1 MEKEPCL
8 MRGTLFENPLCRMNR
23 IAMKNTITFL
33 VFTLCFLVTTMLQAQ
48 DTVKTVKVIMKGGKP
63 ISNKPVGYEKTVID
77 GDTLLLFRMQ
87 EVKILEQRV
96 FKTRKEEKK
105 YWRMVRNVKKAL
117 PYAKI
122 AKEKLDKYEAQLDGK
137 QKRERKLI
145 MKQVEQELLAEYADE
160 LKGLTITQGRIL
172 LKLIDRET
180 GHTSYE
186 LVESLRGWF
195 SANFWQG
202 IAVLFDADLKSDF
215 NPKTSADDAMI
226 DEIVVR
232 IENGEL

>member
-1 MEKEPCL
+1 MMISKL
-8 MRGTLFENPLCRMNR
+8 VIKTAFLF
-23 IAMKNTITFL
+23 
-33 VFTLCFLVTTMLQAQ
+33 VFVFSGFGVIAQ
-48 DTVKTVKVIMKGGKP
+48 DTLQNNLKKKTKP
-63 ISNKPVGYEKTVID
+63 NKKELIALERTVID
-77 GDTLLLFRMQ
+77 GDTIAIYRMP
-87 EVKILEQRV
+87 EVKIQDQRV
-96 FKTRKEEKK
+96 FKNKKEEKQ
-105 YWRMVRNVKKAL
+105 YLRMVRNVKKAL

-122 AKEKLDKYEAQLDGK
+122 AKEKLDKYEAELDGK
-137 QKRERKLI
+137 KKGERKRI
-145 MKQVEQELLAEYADE
+145 MKQVEQELLAEYENE

-215 NPKTSADDAMI
+215 NPKESADDALI
-226 DEIVVR
+226 DEIVVK
-232 IENGEL
+232 IDKGEL

>member
-1 MEKEPCL
+1 
-8 MRGTLFENPLCRMNR
+8 
-23 IAMKNTITFL
+23 MKIKL
-33 VFTLCFLVTTMLQAQ
+33 VLVTIACILYCIPVLFAQ
-48 DTVKTVKVIMKGGKP
+48 DTIQTPQSLRKK
-63 ISNKPVGYEKTVID
+63 SKPVKKEQERTVID
-77 GDTLLLFRMQ
+77 GDTIRVYTLPD
-87 EVKILEQRV
+87 VKIQEARV
-96 FKTRKEEKK
+96 FKNKKEEKK

-122 AKEKLDKYEAQLDGK
+122 AKEKLDKYETQLDGK
-137 QKRERKLI
+137 KKRERKQI
-145 MKQVEQELLAEYADE
+145 MKQVEQELLAEYSDE

-202 IAVLFDADLKSDF
+202 IAVLFDADLKSEF
-215 NPKTSADDAMI
+215 NPKEVPDDAMI
-226 DEIVVR
+226 DEIVMK
-232 IENGEL
+232 IEKGEL

>member
-1 MEKEPCL
+1 MAQPEWFQHGKETVFPERHTFGIRVCMMSKL
-8 MRGTLFENPLCRMNR
+8 LYLLSLILL
-23 IAMKNTITFL
+23 IAFSAH
-33 VFTLCFLVTTMLQAQ
+33 AQ
-48 DTVKTVKVIMKGGKP
+48 DTIPQSGLKKKTKP
-63 ISNKPVGYEKTVID
+63 SKKEQERTIIN
-77 GDTLLLFRMQ
+77 GDTLAVYNLPVVSIGGERT
-87 EVKILEQRV
+87 
-96 FKTRKEEKK
+96 FKNKKEEKK

-122 AKEKLDKYEAQLDGK
+122 AKEKLDKYETQLVDK

-145 MKQVEQELLAEYADE
+145 MKQVEQELLAEYSDE

>member
-1 MEKEPCL
+1 
-8 MRGTLFENPLCRMNR
+8 MRKLSYLLS
-23 IAMKNTITFL
+23 L
-33 VFTLCFLVTTMLQAQ
+33 VFLIALSAHAQ
-48 DTVKTVKVIMKGGKP
+48 DTIPQSGLKKKSKP
-63 ISNKPVGYEKTVID
+63 AKKEQERTVIN
-77 GDTLLLFRMQ
+77 GDTLAVYNLPVVSIGGERT
-87 EVKILEQRV
+87 
-96 FKTRKEEKK
+96 FKTKKEEKK

-122 AKEKLDKYEAQLDGK
+122 AREKLDKYEEQLKDKSKG
-137 QKRERKLI
+137 ERKRI
-145 MKQVEQELLAEYADE
+145 MKQVEQELLAEYETE
-160 LKGLTITQGRIL
+160 LRGFTLTQGRIL

-180 GHTSYE
+180 GHTSYD

-202 IAVLFDADLKSDF
+202 IAVLFDADMKSEF
-215 NPKTSADDAMI
+215 NPKDNADDAMI

>member
-1 MEKEPCL
+1 MKKIAYFCFFTSCL
-8 MRGTLFENPLCRMNR
+8 LWPAL
-23 IAMKNTITFL
+23 L
-33 VFTLCFLVTTMLQAQ
+33 YAQ
-48 DTVKTVKVIMKGGKP
+48 DTIQVPQNLKK
-63 ISNKPVGYEKTVID
+63 NKSIKRDQLGPERTVID
-77 GDTLLLFRMQ
+77 GDTIAVYRMP
-87 EVKILEQRV
+87 EVQIIEKV
-96 FKTRKEEKK
+96 FKNKKEEKK

-122 AKEKLDKYEAQLDGK
+122 AKEKLEKYESQLDGK
-137 QKRERKLI
+137 KKRERKQI
-145 MKQVEQELLAEYADE
+145 MKQVEQELLAEYSEE
-160 LKGLTITQGRIL
+160 LKNLTITQGRIL

-202 IAVLFDADLKSDF
+202 IAILFDADLKSEFD
-215 NPKTSADDAMI
+215 PKSSADDAMI
-226 DEIVVR
+226 DEIVMK

>member
-1 MEKEPCL
+1 MSKL
-8 MRGTLFENPLCRMNR
+8 SYLFSL
-23 IAMKNTITFL
+23 IFL
-33 VFTLCFLVTTMLQAQ
+33 VVFSAHAQ
-48 DTVKTVKVIMKGGKP
+48 DTIPAQNSLKKKTKP
-63 ISNKPVGYEKTVID
+63 SKKEQERTVIN
-77 GDTLLLFRMQ
+77 GDTLAVYNLPVVSIGGERT
-87 EVKILEQRV
+87 
-96 FKTRKEEKK
+96 FKTKKEEKK

-122 AKEKLDKYEAQLDGK
+122 AREKLDKYEAQLDGK
-137 QKRERKLI
+137 SKGERKRI
-145 MKQVEQELLAEYADE
+145 MKQVEQELLAEYETE
-160 LKGLTITQGRIL
+160 LRGFTLTQGRIL

-180 GHTSYE
+180 GHTSYD

-202 IAVLFDADLKSDF
+202 IAVLFDADMKSEF
-215 NPKTSADDAMI
+215 NPKDNADDAMI

>member
-1 MEKEPCL
+1 
-8 MRGTLFENPLCRMNR
+8 
-23 IAMKNTITFL
+23 MKNSVIKFL
-33 VFTLCFLVTTMLQAQ
+33 ACFLFLTSYFWHPAFSQ
-48 DTVKTVKVIMKGGKP
+48 DTTKKVVPLKKIIDKKKNP
-63 ISNKPVGYEKTVID
+63 QALERTVIN
-77 GDTLLLFRMQ
+77 GDTIAVYHMP
-87 EVKILEQRV
+87 EVKIQEQRV
-96 FKTRKEEKK
+96 FKNKKEEKK
-105 YWRMVRNVKKAL
+105 YGRMVRNVKKAL

-137 QKRERKLI
+137 KKRERKEI
-145 MKQVEQELLAEYADE
+145 MKQVEQELLAEYSEE

-202 IAVLFDADLKSDF
+202 VAVLFDADLKSEF
-215 NPKTSADDAMI
+215 NPKESADDALI
-226 DEIVVR
+226 DEIVMK
-232 IENGEL
+232 IEKGEL

>member
-1 MEKEPCL
+1 ML
-8 MRGTLFENPLCRMNR
+8 LVSYLLFSVPLY
-23 IAMKNTITFL
+23 
-33 VFTLCFLVTTMLQAQ
+33 AQ
-48 DTVKTVKVIMKGGKP
+48 DTIKKGSVPLKLM
-63 ISNKPVGYEKTVID
+63 IDRTTKNKNQITIIN
-77 GDTLLLFRMQ
+77 GDTLNVYTLPD
-87 EVKILEQRV
+87 VKISEPRV
-96 FKTRKEEKK
+96 FKNKRDEKK
-105 YWRMVRNVKKAL
+105 YWRMVRNVKIAL

-122 AKEKLDKYEAQLDGK
+122 AKDKLVNYEAQLDGK
-137 QKRERKLI
+137 QNGAKKRI
-145 MKQVEQELLAEYADE
+145 MKQVEQDLLAEYGDE

-202 IAVLFDADLKSDF
+202 IAVLFDASLKSDF
-215 NPKTSADDAMI
+215 NPKENADDAMI
-226 DEIVVR
+226 DEIVVK

>member
-1 MEKEPCL
+1 
-8 MRGTLFENPLCRMNR
+8 MRGTLFENPLCGINKS
-23 IAMKNTITFL
+23 AMKTKSILIAVFCSFFFIT
-33 VFTLCFLVTTMLQAQ
+33 TLFAQ
-48 DTVKTVKVIMKGGKP
+48 DTIPAQTGLKKK
-63 ISNKPVGYEKTVID
+63 NKPSKKEQERTVIN
-77 GDTLLLFRMQ
+77 GDTLAVYNLPVVSIGGERT
-87 EVKILEQRV
+87 
-96 FKTRKEEKK
+96 FKTKKEEKK

-122 AKEKLDKYEAQLDGK
+122 AKEKLDKYETQLDGK

-145 MKQVEQELLAEYADE
+145 MKKVEQELLAEYSDE

-215 NPKTSADDAMI
+215 NPKESADDAMI

>member
-1 MEKEPCL
+1 
-8 MRGTLFENPLCRMNR
+8 MNKSALK
-23 IAMKNTITFL
+23 ICSCFL
-33 VFTLCFLVTTMLQAQ
+33 LLASCFLVAAPLYAQ
-48 DTVKTVKVIMKGGKP
+48 DTTKTTKAVTKGGKALNFKKDP
-63 ISNKPVGYEKTVID
+63 IALERTVID
-77 GDTLLLFRMQ
+77 GDTIAIYRMP
-87 EVKILEQRV
+87 EVKIQDQRI
-96 FKTRKEEKK
+96 FKNKKEEKK
-105 YWRMVRNVKKAL
+105 YWRMVRNVKVAL

-137 QKRERKLI
+137 KKRERKEI
-145 MKQVEQELLAEYADE
+145 MTQVEHELLAEYEDE

-202 IAVLFDADLKSDF
+202 IAVLFDADLKSEF
-215 NPKTSADDAMI
+215 NPKESADDAMI
-226 DEIVVR
+226 DEIVMKVDK
-232 IENGEL
+232 GEL

>member
-1 MEKEPCL
+1 
-8 MRGTLFENPLCRMNR
+8 MRGTLFENPVCRINKS
-23 IAMKNTITFL
+23 AMKTKSVLATVVCSLFFL
-33 VFTLCFLVTTMLQAQ
+33 TNLFAQ
-48 DTVKTVKVIMKGGKP
+48 DTIPVQNALKKK
-63 ISNKPVGYEKTVID
+63 NKPSKKEQERTVIN
-77 GDTLLLFRMQ
+77 GDTLAVYNLPVVSIGGERT
-87 EVKILEQRV
+87 
-96 FKTRKEEKK
+96 FKTKKEEKK

-122 AKEKLDKYEAQLDGK
+122 AKEKLDKYETQLDGK

-145 MKQVEQELLAEYADE
+145 MKQVEQELLAEYSDE

>member
-1 MEKEPCL
+1 MH
-8 MRGTLFENPLCRMNR
+8 GTLFENPKYR
-23 IAMKNTITFL
+23 INKSAMKTKSVLIVIIFSFL
-33 VFTLCFLVTTMLQAQ
+33 FLPNLFAQ
-48 DTVKTVKVIMKGGKP
+48 DTIPQSGLKKK
-63 ISNKPVGYEKTVID
+63 NKPSKKEQERTVIN
-77 GDTLLLFRMQ
+77 GDTLAVYNLPVVSIGGERT
-87 EVKILEQRV
+87 
-96 FKTRKEEKK
+96 FKTKKEEKK

-122 AKEKLDKYEAQLDGK
+122 AREKLDKYEDQLKDKNKG
-137 QKRERKLI
+137 ERKRI
-145 MKQVEQELLAEYADE
+145 MKQVEQELLAEYETE
-160 LKGLTITQGRIL
+160 LRGFTITQGRIL

-180 GHTSYE
+180 GHTSYD

-202 IAVLFDADLKSDF
+202 IAVLFDADMKSEF
-215 NPKTSADDAMI
+215 NPKDNADDAMI